1 MLKATFRSYSP
12 NNRNGCRTVFD
23 GISPT
28 FFAAS
33 EREEFLE
40 FIDDTSNA
48 YWVLGDG
55 RQIIG
60 CGGYGFRDRGD
71 TADLCWGII
80 ASDQHGKRLG
90 EYLMTARLIEVLNNH
105 EIQTFRVATSQHT
118 EAFFEKYGFTT
129 EQRIQNGFAE
139 GLDRIEMKLV
149 RTSECRKDLH
159 RKWKSVRRLVDTI
172 SLGLP

>member
-12 NNRNGCRTVFD
+12 NNRNGCRAVFD
-23 GISPT
+23 SNSPA
-28 FFAAS
+28 FFAAA

-48 YWVLGDG
+48 YWVLEDG

-71 TADLCWGII
+71 TADLRWGIM

-105 EIQTFRVATSQHT
+105 EIQAFRVATSQHI

-129 EQRIQNGFAE
+129 DTTDSIWF
-139 GLDRIEMKLV
+139 
-149 RTSECRKDLH
+149 CRG
-159 RKWKSVRRLVDTI
+159 S
-172 SLGLP
+172 